1 MFRKNETVEHQD
13 ITETV
18 LQEAY
23 DDASFELLG
32 VGFTK
37 VLTANSSQMRDDWV
51 RSIREL
57 QSMHLEAA
65 GN

>member
-1 MFRKNETVEHQD
+1 MFRKNETVEHQAVAA
-13 ITETV
+13 IE

-37 VLTANSSQMRDDWV
+37 VLTADSSQTREDWV
-51 RSIREL
+51 RSLREVKRIQL
-57 QSMHLEAA
+57 KAEE
-65 GN
+65 